1 MLQFAWPL
9 VAFAILLP
17 WLVARFA
24 PPAAPLAT
32 PLRVPFLREARAW
45 SQAGAGARPRMRTF
59 LALAA
64 WAALVAAACRPQ
76 WIGEPVGVPASG
88 RSMLLAL
95 DVSASMRT
103 VVLGSEMGLDI
114 MRRTARSFVASRAGD
129 RIGLI
134 VFGSKAYVQ
143 APLTFDLHAV
153 NAMVDEAF
161 IGLAGEGTAL
171 GDAIALGVARL
182 REMQRDERV
191 LILLTDGSSTD
202 GVMTVPDAARLARH
216 HGVRVYAIGIGAVVA
231 GEAFMRGEGLNEP
244 VLKSVTAETAGRYFH
259 AGDGSALERISEALE
274 RYEPTAREERHHRPS
289 AELYC
294 WPLGLALALA
304 LAALAAGAR
313 RARQSAAPSA
323 QPGAARSARLVDSR
337 P

>member
-32 PLRVPFLREARAW
+32 PLHVPFLREARAW
-45 SQAGAGARPRMRTF
+45 QQAATGARPRARQL

-64 WAALVAAACRPQ
+64 WTLLVGAASRPQ

-88 RSMLLAL
+88 RTLLLAL
-95 DVSASMRT
+95 DLSGSMREA
-103 VVLGSEMGLDI
+103 VLGEESGPAVL
-114 MRRTARSFVASRAGD
+114 RRTAREFIAARAGD

-134 VFGSKAYVQ
+134 VFGTKAYVQ
-143 APLTFDLHAV
+143 SPPTFDLQAV
-153 NAMVDEAF
+153 ARMVDETF

-182 REMQRDERV
+182 RTMQRDERV
-191 LILLTDGSSTD
+191 LVLLTDGSSTE
-202 GVMTVPDAARLARH
+202 GSVTMPDAARLARH
-216 HGVRVYAIGIGAVVA
+216 HGIRVYAIGIGAPFTEGA
-231 GEAFMRGEGLNEP
+231 PRPGEGLDEP
-244 VLKSVTAETAGRYFH
+244 ALKHVAAETGGRYFR
-259 AGDGSALERISEALE
+259 AESGGALKQIYRELE
-274 RYEPTAREERHHRPS
+274 RYEPSARDERRTR
-289 AELYC
+289 AATELYA
-294 WPLGLALALA
+294 WPLGLAVALAFLA
-304 LAALAAGAR
+304 LAAGVRAERLAG
-313 RARQSAAPSA
+313 
-323 QPGAARSARLVDSR
+323 SR